1 MACSDRSCRGLVA
14 LALLMGAQ
22 PVFGQSV
29 SGQRVGAQK
38 LSITDLGTLG
48 GDYVHSMAT
57 DINSRGQV
65 VGDSFPARSEKFRAF
80 LWEDGKM
87 TDLGTFPGGDDS
99 GSVGFDI
106 NNHEQVVGYSTDVD
120 LFTDRAFLWEDG
132 KMTDLGGLP
141 GSGGGIANGI
151 NNRGQVVGYSDT
163 DSGTIHAVL
172 WTK

>member
-1 MACSDRSCRGLVA
+1 MHVARTNKANLLKAWLVALGVAGGLVA

-29 SGQRVGAQK
+29 SGQRVGAHK

-65 VGDSFPARSEKFRAF
+65 VGWSNGDSGTNHAF

-87 TDLGTFPGGDDS
+87 TDLGT
-99 GSVGFDI
+99 
-106 NNHEQVVGYSTDVD
+106 
-120 LFTDRAFLWEDG
+120 
-132 KMTDLGGLP
+132 LP
-141 GSGGGIANGI
+141 GSGGSMAKGI
-151 NNRGQVVGYSDT
+151 NNRGQVVGYSGHA
-163 DSGTIHAVL
+163 DSGTNHAVL

>member
-1 MACSDRSCRGLVA
+1 MHVARTNKANLLKVWLVALGVARGLVA

-65 VGDSFPARSEKFRAF
+65 VGDSVPARSDKFRAF

-87 TDLGTFPGGDDS
+87 TNLGS
-99 GSVGFDI
+99 
-106 NNHEQVVGYSTDVD
+106 
-120 LFTDRAFLWEDG
+120 
-132 KMTDLGGLP
+132 LP
-141 GSGGGIANGI
+141 GSSEGSIATGI
-151 NNRGQVVGYSDT
+151 NNRGQVVGYSGHA
-163 DSGTIHAVL
+163 DSGTNHAVL